1 MRAAPTRRQE
11 WNMSKL
17 GSLTDLQERLAITER
32 AVADATARLGELTG
46 ALADITQASGI
57 GDIAKAKPIVIGADT
72 VTPFCI
78 GFYQREYDAADR
90 PYRWTGRG
98 NLFELRFAV
107 DRSFEW
113 NFAME
118 LQSNTHVDI
127 SRLRAYADYLEIET
141 QVDPLGAIV
150 RGIIPARPLGRQV
163 VMTFQQ
169 PDLFVPNQI
178 NPESTDARTLGVV
191 FYEFRAIPTLLDNAG
206 EDAVLPVRTSAT
218 AAPPSKSVSADAGNE
233 SFLRKARS
241 SLSAG
246 VARAKSR

>member
-1 MRAAPTRRQE
+1 MNKSVNAVE
-11 WNMSKL
+11 
-17 GSLTDLQERLAITER
+17 LQERLAMAER
-32 AVADATARLGELTG
+32 AIADASVRITELTG
-46 ALADITQASGI
+46 ALADIAQASGM

-78 GFYQREYDAADR
+78 GFYQREYDVADR

-98 NLFELRFAV
+98 NLFELRFAI
-107 DRSFEW
+107 DRSFDW
-113 NFAME
+113 NFIME

-127 SRLRAYADYLEIET
+127 SRLRAYVDYLEIAI
-141 QVDPLGAIV
+141 QVDRTEAVV

-169 PDLFVPNQI
+169 PDLFVPNRI
-178 NPESTDARTLGVV
+178 NPESADARTLGVV
-191 FYEFRAIPTLLDNAG
+191 FYEFRAIPTLLDSSSDGVVFSAR
-206 EDAVLPVRTSAT
+206 VSAT
-218 AAPPSKSVSADAGNE
+218 TALPPRSVSADASNE

-241 SLSAG
+241 SLSAS